1 MRFRE
6 TAPDSELRKSLFDAL
21 PFFQWFTNGHF
32 QNSEANFRTFLVRNT
47 QVLFLLL
54 CITLYSRFYL
64 HIRQVSNGKN
74 KHCVQHNYVPKYVLG
89 AVNGHIINIG

>member
-54 CITLYSRFYL
+54 CITLLQSNIYLKYYADCGQRSR
-64 HIRQVSNGKN
+64 R
-74 KHCVQHNYVPKYVLG
+74 
-89 AVNGHIINIG
+89 INDAF

>member
-21 PFFQWFTNGHF
+21 PFFFQWFTNGHF

-54 CITLYSRFYL
+54 CITLLQSY
-64 HIRQVSNGKN
+64 I
-74 KHCVQHNYVPKYVLG
+74 
-89 AVNGHIINIG
+89 